1 MAARRASRALRT
13 TGQLL
18 AVIDDPALAPG
29 VIADLARAGVDPTV
43 VTLLRADEG
52 ADRIDATG
60 AATGR
65 RARLRQALSFT
76 MVDQVPDFSVYEA
89 ALRDGRVVLALPVR
103 SDEAKAAVRG
113 IFRSHGAHFI
123 NHYGR
128 FATEEVEVWRGPEL
142 ELPGHMRR

>member
-1 MAARRASRALRT
+1 MSRPRASRALRT

-18 AVIDDPALAPG
+18 AVIDDPAQAPA
-29 VIADLARAGVDPTV
+29 VIADLKRAGIDPDS
-43 VTLLRADEG
+43 VTLLRGAEG
-52 ADRIDATG
+52 AERIDATG

-76 MVDQVPDFSVYEA
+76 MVDQMPDFAVYEA

-103 SDEAKAAVRG
+103 SEATKRAVRAVL
-113 IFRSHGAHFI
+113 RSHGAHFV

-128 FATEEVEVWRGPEL
+128 FATEEIEVWRGPEL